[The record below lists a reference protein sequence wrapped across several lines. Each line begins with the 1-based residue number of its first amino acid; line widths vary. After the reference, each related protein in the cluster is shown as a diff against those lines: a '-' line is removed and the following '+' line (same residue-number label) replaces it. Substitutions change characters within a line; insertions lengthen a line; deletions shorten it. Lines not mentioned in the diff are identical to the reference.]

1 MRTYLCGQWTKVNTI
16 KLSKVFQ
23 LAHFTPIKLNFKGS
37 TKTHSHHI
45 CNLYLLHSFIQDP
58 VYYVLC
64 NICAFCH
71 HHKLKMTSPH
81 CTAPTPSS
89 EASEARSPLWR
100 RRRWGGWGR
109 WQPSW
114 PSLWW
119 WCLYPLTTPSTPPPW
134 PPQSQNSCFQAAT
147 CNSFFTDLIGNC
159 WESSLS
165 KYRSPWWRK
174 PHKSTWLCPQ
184 ILYDLKNKTRV
195 WLVNF
200 LLWKDS
206 LATNIWKRC
215 QNSLGHWW
223 HVLGDL
229 SSDCL
234 ADSASTV
241 TKKHAWQPIL
251 IMSEENNFAS

>member
-23 LAHFTPIKLNFKGS
+23 LPHFTPIKLNFKGS
-37 TKTHSHHI
+37 TKTHPHHI
-45 CNLYLLHSFIQDP
+45 CNLCLLHSFIQDP

-184 ILYDLKNKTRV
+184 ILYDLKKQDKGLIGQFSIMERFSGHKYLEKVPEQSGPLMTCPWGSFLRLSGRFSEHCDQKT
-195 WLVNF
+195 
-200 LLWKDS
+200 
-206 LATNIWKRC
+206 
-215 QNSLGHWW
+215 
-223 HVLGDL
+223 
-229 SSDCL
+229 CL
-234 ADSASTV
+234 TANTDNV
-241 TKKHAWQPIL
+241 RRK
-251 IMSEENNFAS
+251 